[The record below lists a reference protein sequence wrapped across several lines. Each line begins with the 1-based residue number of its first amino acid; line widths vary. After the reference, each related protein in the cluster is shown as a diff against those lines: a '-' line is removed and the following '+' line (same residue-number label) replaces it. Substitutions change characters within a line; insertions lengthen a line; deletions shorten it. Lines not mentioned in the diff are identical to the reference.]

1 MTDNIEIFR
10 DKLGKVK
17 ERFRA
22 NLVEKIARLRELDAA
37 LERTAHSERFNLDA
51 ARELRQIAHN
61 LAGTPVGIAD
71 PQMNHRSSLL
81 ENLLNSVLN
90 APDIQRNEGYLA
102 EIHELVASIE
112 RFANAPVAPDYEF
125 SPPVRVRN
133 SRGLF
138 LVDDD
143 REFAANLADQLDHFG
158 YETTVFTNPEAME
171 AALATEGPRPA
182 AILMDIVFCE
192 DDQAGLRSAT
202 RVNNIPGEFIPLI
215 FHSARD
221 DLATRLAAIRANG
234 RAYLT
239 KPMYVTALVDRLD
252 E

>member
-143 REFAANLADQLDHFG
+143 REFAENVA
-158 YETTVFTNPEAME
+158 EICCPREAPARTRFS
-171 AALATEGPRPA
+171 AAQPR
-182 AILMDIVFCE
+182 LMNRWWS
-192 DDQAGLRSAT
+192 AGSTAGVR
-202 RVNNIPGEFIPLI
+202 RVKSGRMSIRPPRMRKRQGCVLWE
-215 FHSARD
+215 
-221 DLATRLAAIRANG
+221 LAASVAWPINSITSG
-234 RAYLT
+234 T
-239 KPMYVTALVDRLD
+239 KPRCSRIPKRWKPPSQRKVPAPPRS
-252 E
+252 